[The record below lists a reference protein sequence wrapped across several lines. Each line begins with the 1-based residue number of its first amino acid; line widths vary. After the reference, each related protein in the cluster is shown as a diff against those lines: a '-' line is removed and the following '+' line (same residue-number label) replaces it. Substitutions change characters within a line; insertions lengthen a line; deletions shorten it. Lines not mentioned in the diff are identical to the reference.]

1 MVTKAFSIEDGNI
14 STRSILVARKRE
26 YKDIDL
32 SFTPKT
38 TGEIYKKTN
47 AAAVKQAV
55 KNLLLTNRTEKPFE
69 PYYGGEL
76 SKFLFELSS
85 DFDEQDIKDHIVL
98 AIENYEP
105 RARVLDIQV
114 YIFPDSYEVKV
125 TVVFEIVATSEITSV
140 EVSLA
145 RTR

>member
-1 MVTKAFSIEDGNI
+1 MVTKAFSIEDG
-14 STRSILVARKRE
+14 SLATRSILVARKRE

-32 SFTPKT
+32 SFTNKT

-47 AAAVKQAV
+47 AASVKQAV
-55 KNLLLTNRTEKPFE
+55 KNLLLTNRTEKPFQ

-76 SKFLFELSS
+76 NKFLFELSTE
-85 DFDEQDIKDHIVL
+85 FDEQDIKDHILL

-114 YIFPDSYEVKV
+114 YIFPDSYEAKV
-125 TVVFEIVATSEITSV
+125 TVVFQIVSTSEIASV

>member
-1 MVTKAFSIEDGNI
+1 MVTKAFSIEDG
-14 STRSILVARKRE
+14 SLATRSILVARKRD

-32 SFTPKT
+32 SFTNKT

-47 AAAVKQAV
+47 AASVKQAV
-55 KNLLLTNRTEKPFE
+55 KNLLLTNRTEKPFQR
-69 PYYGGEL
+69 YYGGEL
-76 SKFLFELSS
+76 NKFLFELSTE
-85 DFDEQDIKDHIVL
+85 FDEQDIKDHILL

-114 YIFPDSYEVKV
+114 YIFPDSYEAKV
-125 TVVFEIVATSEITSV
+125 TVVFQIVSTSEIASV

>member
-1 MVTKAFSIEDGNI
+1 MVTKAFSIEDG
-14 STRSILVARKRE
+14 SLATRSILVARKRD

-32 SFTPKT
+32 SFTNKT

-47 AAAVKQAV
+47 AASVKQAV
-55 KNLLLTNRTEKPFE
+55 KNLLLTNRTEKPFQ

-76 SKFLFELSS
+76 NKFLFELSTE
-85 DFDEQDIKDHIVL
+85 FDEQDIKDHILL

-114 YIFPDSYEVKV
+114 YIFPDSYEAKV
-125 TVVFEIVATSEITSV
+125 TVVFQIVSTSEITSV

>member
-1 MVTKAFSIEDGNI
+1 MVTKAFSIEDGNLA
-14 STRSILVARKRE
+14 TRSILVAHKRQ
-26 YKDIDL
+26 YTDIDL
-32 SFTPKT
+32 SFTNKT

-69 PYYGGEL
+69 PYYGGDL
-76 SKFLFELSS
+76 NKFLFELSS
-85 DFDEQDIKDHIVL
+85 EFDEQDIKDQIVL

-105 RARVLDIQV
+105 RARVLDIVV
-114 YIFPDSYEVKV
+114 YIFPDSHEAKV
-125 TVVFEIVATSEITSV
+125 TVVFETVSTSEVTSV
-140 EVSLA
+140 EVTIA

>member
-85 DFDEQDIKDHIVL
+85 EFDEQDVKDHIVL

>member
-1 MVTKAFSIEDGNI
+1 MVTKAFSIEDGNLA
-14 STRSILVARKRE
+14 SRSILVARKRE

-32 SFTPKT
+32 SFTNKT

-47 AAAVKQAV
+47 EAAVKQSV
-55 KNLLLTNRTEKPFE
+55 KNLLLTNRTEKPFN

-76 SKFLFELSS
+76 NKFLFELSS
-85 DFDEQDIKDHIVL
+85 EFDEQDIKDHIVL

-105 RARVLDIQV
+105 RARVLDIVV
-114 YIFPDSYEVKV
+114 YTFPDSYEVKV
-125 TVVFEIVATSEITSV
+125 TVVFEIIATSQVTSV

>member
-1 MVTKAFSIEDGNI
+1 MVTKAFSIEDGNT

-76 SKFLFELSS
+76 NKFLFELSS
-85 DFDEQDIKDHIVL
+85 EFDEQDIKDHIVL

>member
-1 MVTKAFSIEDGNI
+1 MVTKAFSIEDG
-14 STRSILVARKRE
+14 SLATRSILVARKRD

-32 SFTPKT
+32 SFTNKT

-47 AAAVKQAV
+47 AASVKQAV
-55 KNLLLTNRTEKPFE
+55 KNLLLTNRTEKPFQ

-76 SKFLFELSS
+76 NKFLFELSTE
-85 DFDEQDIKDHIVL
+85 FDEQDIKDHIL
-98 AIENYEP
+98 LGIENYER

-114 YIFPDSYEVKV
+114 YIFPDSYEAKV
-125 TVVFEIVATSEITSV
+125 TVVFQIVTTSEISSV

>member
-1 MVTKAFSIEDGNI
+1 MVTKAFSIEDGNLA
-14 STRSILVARKRE
+14 TRSILVARKRD

-32 SFTPKT
+32 SFTNKT

-47 AAAVKQAV
+47 AASVKQAV
-55 KNLLLTNRTEKPFE
+55 KNLLLTNRTEKPFQ

-76 SKFLFELSS
+76 NKFLFELSTE
-85 DFDEQDIKDHIVL
+85 FDEQDIKDHILL

-114 YIFPDSYEVKV
+114 YIFPDSYEAKV
-125 TVVFEIVATSEITSV
+125 TVVFQIVSTSEIASV

>member
-1 MVTKAFSIEDGNI
+1 MATRRVLSREDNNLTSSII
-14 STRSILVARKRE
+14 TTRKVQ

-32 SFTPKT
+32 SFTNKT

-47 AAAVKQAV
+47 AAAVKQSV

-69 PYYGGEL
+69 PYYGGDL
-76 SKFLFELSS
+76 NRFLFELSS
-85 DFDEQDIKDHIVL
+85 EFDAQDIQDHVVL

-105 RARVLDIQV
+105 RARVLDVQV
-114 YIFPDSYEVKV
+114 YVFPDSYEVKV
-125 TVVFEIVATSEITSV
+125 TVVFEVVSTSEITSV

>member
-14 STRSILVARKRE
+14 STRSILVARERE

-85 DFDEQDIKDHIVL
+85 EFDEQDVKDHIVL

>member
-1 MVTKAFSIEDGNI
+1 MVTKAFSIEDGNLA
-14 STRSILVARKRE
+14 TRSIVVARRKE

-32 SFTPKT
+32 SFTNKT
-38 TGEIYKKTN
+38 SGEIYKKTN
-47 AAAVKQAV
+47 AAAVKQSV

-69 PYYGGEL
+69 PYYGGDL
-76 SKFLFELSS
+76 NKFLFELSS
-85 DFDEQDIKDHIVL
+85 EFDAQDIQDHVVL

-105 RARVLDIQV
+105 RARVLDVQV
-114 YIFPDSYEVKV
+114 YVFPDSYEVKV
-125 TVVFEIVATSEITSV
+125 TVVFEVVSTSEITSV

>member
-1 MVTKAFSIEDGNI
+1 MVTKAFSIEDG
-14 STRSILVARKRE
+14 SLATRSILVARKRD

-32 SFTPKT
+32 SFTNKT

-47 AAAVKQAV
+47 AASVKQAV
-55 KNLLLTNRTEKPFE
+55 KNLLLTNRTEKPFQ

-76 SKFLFELSS
+76 NKFLFELSTE
-85 DFDEQDIKDHIVL
+85 FDEQDIKDHILL

-114 YIFPDSYEVKV
+114 YIFPDSYEAKV
-125 TVVFEIVATSEITSV
+125 TVVFQIVSTSEIASV